1 MTNRALSIY
10 MDDHYAMISGEL
22 ELAQRVAGENSQ
34 GELGTFLS
42 SYVRELKTQSN
53 FLDALLA
60 SQGQSPSVAKQALSW
75 VAEKLGRLKPND
87 GGSEYTDLA
96 RVLELEVMLTAAQA
110 RRLMWKTLNR
120 VLTDA
125 DADMAR
131 LEETKRTCD
140 DQVKSL
146 KQFHRDA
153 LQLAFGPLD

>member
-22 ELAQRVAGENSQ
+22 ELAQRVAGENSE
-34 GELGTFLS
+34 GELGAFLGN
-42 SYVRELKTQSN
+42 YVRELKSQSN
-53 FLDALLA
+53 FLDAILA
-60 SQGQSPSVAKQALSW
+60 SQGQTPSVAKQALSW

-87 GGSEYTDLA
+87 GGSGYTDLA

-125 DADMAR
+125 DADMVR
-131 LEETKRTCD
+131 VQLVKTNCD
-140 DQVKSL
+140 DQVKAL
-146 KQFHRDA
+146 KQFHREA
-153 LQLAFGPLD
+153 QQLAFGPLD